1 MRRFLA
7 AIVFILVT
15 VTGITQYNILDNEA
29 TQKKVE
35 RCLYATYGFNFT
47 EAKAI
52 QKELAEEMP
61 QHPVAWFL
69 NALITYWE
77 FFPILPDDPKAKD
90 FISNMDRAIELAGQ
104 MLGRNS
110 GSMEGVFFDMHA
122 RAFKAMFWAD
132 NGKPAKVI
140 ADLNNMYRSTM
151 LGIEYKE
158 IFNEFYF
165 SSGLYNYYIEAYVEK
180 HPKYKPLALL
190 FRKGDKKLGLK
201 ELEYAINNTTYI
213 RYEARLF
220 MSLIQLNYEKNM
232 GLALDHAAQLY
243 NHFPKNIYYAG
254 QYLIILLHS
263 EQYTVASVLN
273 TKLAEKKEPFH
284 RIIYQLT
291 EGFISEKQK
300 DDPILA
306 SKQYKEAIRLSEIYG
321 PIAHLYEAIAY
332 AGLARIADK
341 KEDPATARRH
351 RRSSSRLSDYE
362 FILDFR

>member
-1 MRRFLA
+1 MRRLIATLLSFFLMA
-7 AIVFILVT
+7 
-15 VTGITQYNILDNEA
+15 TGLAQQNILDRQE
-29 TQKKVE
+29 TQEKVE

-47 EAKAI
+47 EAKTI
-52 QKELAEEMP
+52 QKDLAKEMP
-61 QHPVAWFL
+61 HHPVAWFL
-69 NALITYWE
+69 NALIAYWE
-77 FFPILPDDPKAKD
+77 FFPILPDDPKANVS
-90 FISNMDRAIELAGQ
+90 ISNMDRAIALADD
-104 MLGRNS
+104 MLTRNP

-132 NGKPAKVI
+132 NGKPARVI

-151 LGIEYKE
+151 IGIEYKE
-158 IFNEFYF
+158 TFNEFYF

-180 HPKYKPLALL
+180 HPKYKPLSLL
-190 FRKGDKKLGLK
+190 FRKGDKEQGLS

-213 RYEARLF
+213 KHEARLF

-232 GLALDHAAQLY
+232 ALALEHAAQLY
-243 NHFPKNIYYAG
+243 NHFPENIYYAG

-263 EQYTVASVLN
+263 EQYTVAAVLN
-273 TKLAEKKEPFH
+273 AKLTEKKEPFH
-284 RIIYQLT
+284 RIIYQIT
-291 EGFISEKQK
+291 EGFISEKHK
-300 DDPILA
+300 NDPILA
-306 SKQYKEAIRLSEIYG
+306 SKQYREVIQLSEKMG

-341 KEDPATARRH
+341 EEDPATARRY

>member
-1 MRRFLA
+1 M
-7 AIVFILVT
+7 
-15 VTGITQYNILDNEA
+15 N
-29 TQKKVE
+29 
-35 RCLYATYGFNFT
+35 
-47 EAKAI
+47 
-52 QKELAEEMP
+52 
-61 QHPVAWFL
+61 
-69 NALITYWE
+69 
-77 FFPILPDDPKAKD
+77 
-90 FISNMDRAIELAGQ
+90 FISNMDRAIALAGD
-104 MLGRNS
+104 MLARNP

-158 IFNEFYF
+158 TFNEFYF

-180 HPKYKPLALL
+180 HPQYKPLALL
-190 FRKGDKKLGLK
+190 FRKGDKEKGLE

-213 RYEARLF
+213 KHEARLF

-232 GLALDHAAQLY
+232 ELALEHAAQLY
-243 NHFPKNIYYAG
+243 NLFPKNIYYAG

-263 EQYTVASVLN
+263 EQYTVASTLN
-273 TKLAEKKEPFH
+273 AKLAKKKEPFH
-284 RIIYQLT
+284 RIIYQMT

-300 DDPILA
+300 NDPVLA
-306 SKQYKEAIRLSEIYG
+306 SKQYKEVIRLSKKQG

-341 KEDPATARRH
+341 EEDPLTARRH
-351 RRSSSRLSDYE
+351 RRTSSRLSDYE